1 LAPNGAFATG
11 GGALGRGSGVA
22 SGRASLGMVGPGAVG
37 PSGAVAPSGR
47 INHWSGAGAGR
58 YGYWNGGGWRGRGH
72 HVHAGHRRFG
82 LGFGWGYGNDTYC
95 RRWTP
100 AGYVWVCRYPYY

>member
-1 LAPNGAFATG
+1 LAPNGGFATG

-22 SGRASLGMVGPGAVG
+22 SGRASLGMIGQGAVG

-47 INHWSGAGAGR
+47 MGHWSGAGGGR
-58 YGYWNGGGWRGRGH
+58 YGSWNGGGWRGRGH
-72 HVHAGHRRFG
+72 HFHDGHRRFRFG
-82 LGFGWGYGNDTYC
+82 LGLGYTGDTYC